1 MRKLILI
8 FMLCLLFSAETYA
21 KTIHWLTFIDT
32 MDRNVGEI
40 DKSSRQLLYS
50 RWIDLVNSTLKDNGY
65 SVDIIDVYDS
75 KTTPENCKTIVNNL
89 DCGAEDIV
97 VFYYIGHGT
106 ENTGASRF
114 PLMLMGQ
121 VNPNKFIPLSWV
133 HKTLKSKGARLTV
146 TIGMCCN
153 ARQGV
158 AGRVDPTFSA
168 NYGNTYVSEEQ
179 SNCIKKMFLNYRGDI
194 LITSASPNE
203 SSWACGTPIGPT
215 DYFTYS
221 LIDQF
226 NNELPELSNP
236 TWNSMMESIKED
248 VYNDVSNNVG
258 LQNQAPGSTQTPIW
272 EAKLTSA
279 SAPSPTTPDKP
290 NTERVSD
297 KSEMLNTLTNVMSY
311 LSSTKVSPK
320 ERIALAGKI
329 EQAFTS
335 NAIVRIMSQDGNL
348 VVDKENISIFLGR
361 IATSRLLENVIV
373 VDATANDSGINS
385 LRVREV
391 YKKR

>member
-153 ARQGV
+153 A
-158 AGRVDPTFSA
+158 
-168 NYGNTYVSEEQ
+168 
-179 SNCIKKMFLNYRGDI
+179 
-194 LITSASPNE
+194 
-203 SSWACGTPIGPT
+203 
-215 DYFTYS
+215 
-221 LIDQF
+221 
-226 NNELPELSNP
+226 
-236 TWNSMMESIKED
+236 
-248 VYNDVSNNVG
+248 
-258 LQNQAPGSTQTPIW
+258 
-272 EAKLTSA
+272 
-279 SAPSPTTPDKP
+279 
-290 NTERVSD
+290 
-297 KSEMLNTLTNVMSY
+297 
-311 LSSTKVSPK
+311 
-320 ERIALAGKI
+320 
-329 EQAFTS
+329 
-335 NAIVRIMSQDGNL
+335 
-348 VVDKENISIFLGR
+348 
-361 IATSRLLENVIV
+361 
-373 VDATANDSGINS
+373 
-385 LRVREV
+385 
-391 YKKR
+391 

>member
-203 SSWACGTPIGPT
+203 SSWACGTPIGST
-215 DYFTYS
+215 DYFTYR

-272 EAKLTSA
+272 EAKLISA

>member
-1 MRKLILI
+1 M

-215 DYFTYS
+215 DYFTYR

-258 LQNQAPGSTQTPIW
+258 LQNQAPGSAQTPIW
-272 EAKLTSA
+272 EANLTSA

>member
-8 FMLCLLFSAETYA
+8 FMLCLLFSAETNA

-89 DCGAEDIV
+89 NCGADDIV

-106 ENTGASRF
+106 ENTGTSRF

-121 VNPNKFIPLSWV
+121 VNPEKFIPLSWV

-215 DYFTYS
+215 DYFTYR

-272 EAKLTSA
+272 EANLTSA
-279 SAPSPTTPDKP
+279 STPSPTTPDKP

>member
-121 VNPNKFIPLSWV
+121 VNPEKFIPLSWV

-215 DYFTYS
+215 DYFTYR

>member
-1 MRKLILI
+1 MKKLIFI
-8 FMLCLLFSAETYA
+8 FMLCLLWSTGVYA

-50 RWIDLVNSTLKDNGY
+50 RWIDLVNSTLKNNGY

-89 DCGAEDIV
+89 NCGAEDIV

-133 HKTLKSKGARLTV
+133 HKALKSKGARLTV

-215 DYFTYS
+215 DYFTYR

-272 EAKLTSA
+272 ETNLTSA

-320 ERIALAGKI
+320 ERITLVGKV

-335 NAIVRIMSQDGNL
+335 NAIVRIMSQDGN
-348 VVDKENISIFLGR
+348 VVIDKENISIFLGR

>member
-1 MRKLILI
+1 M

-89 DCGAEDIV
+89 NCGAEDIV

-215 DYFTYS
+215 DYFTYR

-272 EAKLTSA
+272 EANLISA

>member
-1 MRKLILI
+1 
-8 FMLCLLFSAETYA
+8 
-21 KTIHWLTFIDT
+21 

-215 DYFTYS
+215 DYFTYR

>member
-215 DYFTYS
+215 DYFTYR

-329 EQAFTS
+329 EQAFKS

>member
-1 MRKLILI
+1 M
-8 FMLCLLFSAETYA
+8 
-21 KTIHWLTFIDT
+21 
-32 MDRNVGEI
+32 
-40 DKSSRQLLYS
+40 
-50 RWIDLVNSTLKDNGY
+50 
-65 SVDIIDVYDS
+65 
-75 KTTPENCKTIVNNL
+75 
-89 DCGAEDIV
+89 
-97 VFYYIGHGT
+97 
-106 ENTGASRF
+106 
-114 PLMLMGQ
+114 
-121 VNPNKFIPLSWV
+121 
-133 HKTLKSKGARLTV
+133 
-146 TIGMCCN
+146 
-153 ARQGV
+153 
-158 AGRVDPTFSA
+158 
-168 NYGNTYVSEEQ
+168 
-179 SNCIKKMFLNYRGDI
+179 
-194 LITSASPNE
+194 
-203 SSWACGTPIGPT
+203 
-215 DYFTYS
+215 
-221 LIDQF
+221 
-226 NNELPELSNP
+226 
-236 TWNSMMESIKED
+236 
-248 VYNDVSNNVG
+248 
-258 LQNQAPGSTQTPIW
+258 QNQAPGSTQTPIW

>member
-8 FMLCLLFSAETYA
+8 FMLCLLFSAETNA

-89 DCGAEDIV
+89 NCGADDIV

-106 ENTGASRF
+106 ENTGTSRF

-121 VNPNKFIPLSWV
+121 VNPEKFIPLSWV

-215 DYFTYS
+215 DYFTYR

-272 EAKLTSA
+272 EANLTSA
-279 SAPSPTTPDKP
+279 STPSPTTPDKP

-335 NAIVRIMSQDGNL
+335 NAIVRIISQDGNL

>member
-215 DYFTYS
+215 DYFTYR

>member
-1 MRKLILI
+1 MKKLILI
-8 FMLCLLFSAETYA
+8 FTLCLLWCIGMYA

-32 MDRNVGEI
+32 TDRNVGEI

-65 SVDIIDVYDS
+65 SVDIVDVYGS
-75 KTTPENCKTIVNNL
+75 NTTPENCKNIINGFSCSS
-89 DCGAEDIV
+89 DDII

-121 VNPNKFIPLSWV
+121 VNPNKFVPLSWV
-133 HKTLKSKGARLTV
+133 HETLKNKGARLTV

-153 ARQGV
+153 ARQGI
-158 AGRVDPTFSA
+158 AGRVEPTFSA

-215 DYFTYS
+215 DYFTYH

-236 TWNSMMESIKED
+236 SWNTMMESIKED
-248 VYNDVSNNVG
+248 VYNDVRNNAS
-258 LQNQAPGSTQTPIW
+258 LQSQAPGSTQTPIW
-272 EAKLTSA
+272 KANLTSA
-279 SAPSPTTPDKP
+279 STPVTTPPAKP
-290 NTERVSD
+290 DTEKVSD
-297 KSEMLNTLTNVMSY
+297 KSEILNTLTNALSY
-311 LSSTKVSPK
+311 ISSTQVSER
-320 ERIALAGKI
+320 ERISLAGKF
-329 EQAFTS
+329 EQVFT
-335 NAIVRIMSQDGNL
+335 NDAVVRIMSQDGNI
-348 VVDKENISIFLGR
+348 VVNKENISVFLGR
-361 IATSRLLENVIV
+361 IATSRLLENVTV
-373 VDATANDSGINS
+373 VDATANDRGINS

>member
-1 MRKLILI
+1 MRKLILM

-21 KTIHWLTFIDT
+21 KTIRWLTFIDT

-75 KTTPENCKTIVNNL
+75 KTTPENCKAIVNNL

-215 DYFTYS
+215 DYFTYR

-272 EAKLTSA
+272 EANLTSA

>member
-8 FMLCLLFSAETYA
+8 FMLSLLFGAETYA

-215 DYFTYS
+215 DYFTYR

-272 EAKLTSA
+272 EANLTSA

-373 VDATANDSGINS
+373 VDATANDSGVNS

>member
-215 DYFTYS
+215 DYFTYR

-279 SAPSPTTPDKP
+279 RAPSPTTPDKP

>member
-50 RWIDLVNSTLKDNGY
+50 RWINLVNSTLKDNGY
-65 SVDIIDVYDS
+65 SVDIIDVYDN

-215 DYFTYS
+215 DYFTYR

>member
-215 DYFTYS
+215 DYFTYR

-272 EAKLTSA
+272 EANLTSA

-290 NTERVSD
+290 NTKRVSD

>member
-1 MRKLILI
+1 
-8 FMLCLLFSAETYA
+8 MLCLLFSAETYA

-215 DYFTYS
+215 DYFTYR

>member
-1 MRKLILI
+1 MKKLILI
-8 FMLCLLFSAETYA
+8 FMLYLLWGTGMYA

-32 MDRNVGEI
+32 TDRNVGEI

-65 SVDIIDVYDS
+65 SVDIIDVYGTN
-75 KTTPENCKTIVNNL
+75 TTPENCKSIVNNFNCNA
-89 DCGAEDIV
+89 DDII

-121 VNPNKFIPLSWV
+121 VNPNKFVPLSWV
-133 HKTLKSKGARLTV
+133 HNTLKNKGARLTV

-158 AGRVDPTFSA
+158 AGRVEPTFSA

-179 SNCIKKMFLNYRGDI
+179 SNCIKKMFLNYQGDI

-215 DYFTYS
+215 DYFTFR

-226 NNELPELSNP
+226 NNELPEMSNP
-236 TWNSMMESIKED
+236 TWDSMMNSIKED
-248 VYNDVSNNVG
+248 VYNDVRNNAS
-258 LQNQAPGSTQTPIW
+258 LQSQAPGSTQTPIW
-272 EAKLTSA
+272 EANLNSA
-279 SAPSPTTPDKP
+279 STPTPTPPDRP
-290 NTERVSD
+290 GTERVSD
-297 KSEMLNTLTNVMSY
+297 KSEILNTLSNALSY
-311 LSSTKVSPK
+311 ISSTKVSQK
-320 ERIALAGKI
+320 ERISLAGKL
-329 EQAFTS
+329 EQVFAS
-335 NAIVRIMSQDGNL
+335 NTIVRIMSQDGSF
-348 VVDKENISIFLGR
+348 VVNKEEISIFLGR
-361 IATSRLLENVIV
+361 IATSRLLENVTV
-373 VDATANDSGINS
+373 VDATANDSKINS

>member
-65 SVDIIDVYDS
+65 SVNIIDVYDS

-215 DYFTYS
+215 DYFTYR

>member
-1 MRKLILI
+1 
-8 FMLCLLFSAETYA
+8 MLCILWSTGMYA

-32 MDRNVGEI
+32 TDRNVGEI

-65 SVDIIDVYDS
+65 SIDIIDIYDS
-75 KTTPENCKTIVNNL
+75 KTTPENCKTIVNSLN
-89 DCGAEDIV
+89 CGADDII

-121 VNPNKFIPLSWV
+121 VNPNKFVPLSWV
-133 HKTLKSKGARLTV
+133 HNTLKNKGARLTV

-153 ARQGV
+153 VRQGV
-158 AGRVDPTFSA
+158 AGRVEPTFSA

-203 SSWACGTPIGPT
+203 NSWACGTPIGPT
-215 DYFTYS
+215 DFFTFR

-226 NNELPELSNP
+226 NNELPEMSNP

-248 VYNDVSNNVG
+248 VYNDVSNNAG
-258 LQNQAPGSTQTPIW
+258 LQSQAPGSTQTPIW
-272 EAKLTSA
+272 EANLASA
-279 SAPSPTTPDKP
+279 STPPDTPIKRP
-290 NTERVSD
+290 DTENVSD
-297 KSEMLNTLTNVMSY
+297 KSEMLNTLTNALSY
-311 LSSTKVSPK
+311 LSSTKVSQR
-320 ERIALAGKI
+320 ERIALASKF
-329 EQAFTS
+329 EQAFTN
-335 NAIVRIMSQDGNL
+335 NAIVRIMSQDGSF
-348 VVDKENISIFLGR
+348 VVNKENISIFLGR
-361 IATSRLLENVIV
+361 IATSRLLENVTV

>member
-215 DYFTYS
+215 DYFTYR

-335 NAIVRIMSQDGNL
+335 NAIVRIMSQDCNL

>member
-215 DYFTYS
+215 DYFTYR

-272 EAKLTSA
+272 EAKLISA